1 MILVDNSKQCSAI
14 LRFIAQ
20 PALESCPEP
29 VRQVFDAS
37 RFSEFH
43 TFLDGVMNVWVGL
56 GDEETLTLTHVKSAA
71 AIGAKMM
78 RQLKQREYQIE
89 ASGIIDLYGIDSVY
103 DLCTGIELGL
113 YQYEGCYS
121 NAKEKYSY
129 TAFLQGFE
137 DQHQPEIQELVNKSV
152 VVAQNVMMARDWV
165 NMPGNLLNPV
175 ALAKHVVEAGKEAG
189 CEVKVVDVEQ
199 AKKLGMNLFLSV
211 GLSSDYPCS
220 IAVLRYMGDPDDG
233 EVTALVGKGVT
244 LDTGGYNLKTKQGL
258 LNTKGDMGGAAAV
271 TAAICAL
278 AKNKAK
284 TNVVAVVP
292 IVENRLSNTSSVP
305 GDVYTAM
312 NGKTVEILSADAEGR
327 LILADAITYAVRVEK
342 ADRQGCRSGQLH
354 PHRLWKHCRWTFPA
368 RICGGSSL
376 APSGHRRCI
385 PCGQPGLPLPVG
397 RCNRRLRRDHVLFA
411 GSPFYCCRP
420 LLKRGVCHEKTTVGM
435 LCRLC

>member
-78 RQLKQREYQIE
+78 RQLKQHEYQIE

-152 VVAQNVMMARDWV
+152 VVAQNVMMARNWV

-175 ALAKHVVEAGKEAG
+175 ALAEHVVEAGKEAG

-220 IAVLRYMGDPDDG
+220 IVVLRYMGDPDDG

-258 LNTKGDMGGAAAV
+258 LNTKGGRCRCHRGH
-271 TAAICAL
+271 L
-278 AKNKAK
+278 RFSQKQGKNQRCRRRSHCGKS
-284 TNVVAVVP
+284 P
-292 IVENRLSNTSSVP
+292 LQHFFRPGRRLHCH
-305 GDVYTAM
+305 
-312 NGKTVEILSADAEGR
+312 E
-327 LILADAITYAVRVEK
+327 
-342 ADRQGCRSGQLH
+342 RQDCRDPQ
-354 PHRLWKHCRWTFPA
+354 RR
-368 RICGGSSL
+368 CGGTFNFGRCHHL
-376 APSGHRRCI
+376 RCPSRKSGPHRRC
-385 PCGQPGLPLPVG
+385 CYLDRSNRQLLRQNSC
-397 RCNRRLRRDHVLFA
+397 RCHD
-411 GSPFYCCRP
+411 
-420 LLKRGVCHEKTTVGM
+420 
-435 LCRLC
+435 